1 MYRPELAPIVP
12 WLPLAGGGGEGG
24 EGAAASSAMLLSIGA
39 LPFDPLPWL
48 DRAPCDGYRPPRR
61 GHHVT
66 VTNEWWFKT

>member
-1 MYRPELAPIVP
+1 MP

-48 DRAPCDGYRPPRR
+48 DRAPCDG
-61 GHHVT
+61 
-66 VTNEWWFKT
+66 